1 MEQLK
6 IEIDTDVQK
15 WKLQS
20 EVRIRE
26 SETKKMAQILK
37 LTKFNMKQKS

>member
-6 IEIDTDVQK
+6 IEIDADVQK

-26 SETKKMAQILK
+26 SEIKKMAQILK

>member
-6 IEIDTDVQK
+6 IEIDSDVQK

-26 SETKKMAQILK
+26 SEIKKMAQILK